1 MNTIKATVYGVL
13 STITGVKVI
22 LSTQSTPASFPTV
35 AYAVSDNRN
44 TISLEGEHLTQN
56 AEVVID
62 IFAKSSTS
70 ASATLAQVDDKFR
83 SIGWYQTFM
92 QDVPDP
98 DAEIYH
104 INARYTGTI

>member
-1 MNTIKATVYGVL
+1 MNTIKATVYGAL
-13 STITGVKVI
+13 STIAGVKVI
-22 LSTQSTPASFPTV
+22 LSTQSTPAVFPTV

-56 AEVVID
+56 AEIVID
-62 IFAKSSTS
+62 VFAKSSTS
-70 ASATLAQVDDKFR
+70 ASATLAKVDSKMIA
-83 SIGWYQTFM
+83 IGWYQTFM

-104 INARYTGTI
+104 INARYTGTL

>member
-13 STITGVKVI
+13 STIKGVKVI
-22 LSTQSTPASFPTV
+22 LSTQSTPASFPTI
-35 AYAVSDNRN
+35 AYAISDNQN
-44 TISLEGEHLTQN
+44 TVDLDGNHVAQLT
-56 AEVVID
+56 EIVID
-62 IFAKSSTS
+62 VFGKSSTS
-70 ASATLAQVDDKFR
+70 ASETIGKADDKLR
-83 SIGWYQTFM
+83 AIGFHQTFM

>member
-1 MNTIKATVYGVL
+1 MNTVKATVYGVL

-35 AYAVSDNRN
+35 AYAISDNQN
-44 TISLEGEHLTQN
+44 TVDLAGNHVAQLT
-56 AEVVID
+56 EIVID
-62 IFAKSSTS
+62 VFGTSSIS
-70 ASATLAQVDDKFR
+70 ASTTIGKADDKLR
-83 SIGWYQTFM
+83 AIGFHQTFM